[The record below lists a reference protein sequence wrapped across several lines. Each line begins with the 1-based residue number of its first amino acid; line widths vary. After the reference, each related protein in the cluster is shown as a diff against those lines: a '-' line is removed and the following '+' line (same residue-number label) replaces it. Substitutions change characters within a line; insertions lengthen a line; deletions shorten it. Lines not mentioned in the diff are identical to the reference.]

1 MDFDVLE
8 DQSNGHALKIPHAR
22 QETTSFT
29 VTEYAARDVGAMDGD
44 WRGPRQVTMHS
55 LDPSNDFEMISKKI
69 NTPIQFDSFNTY
81 SPTTQF
87 CCSVP
92 STFRVDDSSTIA
104 VDVIDSV

>member
-1 MDFDVLE
+1 MQDTVDFDVFR
-8 DQSNGHALKIPHAR
+8 DQSNGHALEIPHAR

-29 VTEYAARDVGAMDGD
+29 VTEYAARYVGAMNGV

-55 LDPSNDFEMISKKI
+55 LDPSNDFEMISRKI
-69 NTPIQFDSFNTY
+69 STLVQCDSFNTY

-92 STFRVDDSSTIA
+92 STFRVDDSSTFCR
-104 VDVIDSV
+104 